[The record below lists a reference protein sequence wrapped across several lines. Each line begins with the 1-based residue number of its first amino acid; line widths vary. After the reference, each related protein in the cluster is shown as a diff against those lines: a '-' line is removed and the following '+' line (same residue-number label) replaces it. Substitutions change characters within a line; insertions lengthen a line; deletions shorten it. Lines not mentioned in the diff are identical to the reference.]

1 MRLFVG
7 LAITE
12 EIRRSVAAYALLL
25 EKAVPDVQA
34 KWVRPESLHVT
45 LKFVGESQKVEEIQ
59 DQLKAVA
66 SPPIRMRFRNVG
78 FFTPR
83 KPVVFWLGVEAG
95 PELEKLATS
104 IDERL
109 YRVGVPKEPH
119 TYQQYQPH
127 ITLARVGSGR
137 PQASPRDR
145 NRATMKALQDFVA
158 KQLPPDFGTM
168 TADEFILFRSETL
181 PGGSV
186 YTPLKQFPLS

>member
-7 LAITE
+7 IAITE
-12 EIRRSVAAYALLL
+12 EIRKSIAAYALRL
-25 EKAVPDVQA
+25 ENAMPDVPA

-45 LKFVGESQKVEEIQ
+45 LKFIGESEKVAEIQ
-59 DQLKAVA
+59 DQLKSLA
-66 SPPIRMRFRNVG
+66 SPPVTMRFRNVG
-78 FFTPR
+78 FFSPR
-83 KPVVFWLGVEAG
+83 KPRVFWLGVEAG

-109 YRVGVPKEPH
+109 VRVGVPKEPH
-119 TYQQYQPH
+119 TYQEYQPH

-137 PQASPRDR
+137 PQPGARDR
-145 NRATMKALQDFVA
+145 NKATMKALQDFVA

-186 YTPLKQFPLS
+186 YTPLKRFPLS